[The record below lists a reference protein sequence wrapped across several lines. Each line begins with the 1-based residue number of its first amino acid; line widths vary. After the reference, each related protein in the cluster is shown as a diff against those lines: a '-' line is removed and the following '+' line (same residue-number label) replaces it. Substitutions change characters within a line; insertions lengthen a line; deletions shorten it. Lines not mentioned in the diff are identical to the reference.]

1 MNGWDDVLK
10 ARARREDCPLPQ
22 GFEEQ
27 IQKELDWLPKKEA
40 RFDVDAL
47 VLYDP
52 QSDLARLCRDVDSL
66 RRQGLSVRVEKSAP
80 PDLRYCYLYRF
91 DGRLSLEE
99 DRGNE
104 TAGGFAGGR
113 REEEIGC

>member
-1 MNGWDDVLK
+1 M
-10 ARARREDCPLPQ
+10 
-22 GFEEQ
+22 
-27 IQKELDWLPKKEA
+27 
-40 RFDVDAL
+40 
-47 VLYDP
+47 
-52 QSDLARLCRDVDSL
+52 
-66 RRQGLSVRVEKSAP
+66 RVEKSAP